1 MIVDPIGDHPVFR
14 AWVFICDKAPHPV
27 PIRWRGV
34 GSQHSDALAEEGG
47 WPVARLQ
54 LQAFLEPVPR
64 FVPATGPIGA
74 ETVGAPPRV
83 PAVLAG
89 LKIQA
94 QRCETTGDIETGA
107 AFGADP
113 DPDRSACGCPP
124 VSAGERPWWQGDG
137 WGDHRPDDHCILHV
151 SDINAE
157 FRDRARIM
165 FRRTSCGHK
174 GAVHLT

>member
-1 MIVDPIGDHPVFR
+1 MIVDPIGDHAVFR
-14 AWVFICDKAPHPV
+14 ARAFICDKAPHPV

-34 GSQHSDALAEEGG
+34 GSQHADALAEEGG
-47 WPVARLQ
+47 RPVARLQ

-94 QRCETTGDIETGA
+94 QRRETTGDIKTGA
-107 AFGADP
+107 AFDAD
-113 DPDRSACGCPP
+113 
-124 VSAGERPWWQGDG
+124 WLQ
-137 WGDHRPDDHCILHV
+137 
-151 SDINAE
+151 
-157 FRDRARIM
+157 RDRIA
-165 FRRTSCGHK
+165 
-174 GAVHLT
+174 GASN